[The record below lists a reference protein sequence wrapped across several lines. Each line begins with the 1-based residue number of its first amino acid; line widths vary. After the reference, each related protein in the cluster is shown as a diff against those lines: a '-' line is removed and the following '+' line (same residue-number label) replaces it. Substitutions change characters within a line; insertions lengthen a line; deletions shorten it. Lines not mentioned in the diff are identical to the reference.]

1 MKHTLTARLKDLILE
16 IKLWFF
22 GWLVTSVMAILA
34 VYFYLHPDG
43 TSGWFWHRYIVAK
56 LMKLVGL
63 GELPVI
69 PGGALNWT
77 TSSIFLD
84 AVADMVDT
92 TTRELWASDFLLLLE
107 IPLGIAVILATAFL
121 AYRGKN

>member
-22 GWLVTSVMAILA
+22 CWLVTSVMAILT

-43 TSGWFWHRYIVAK
+43 TSSWFWHRYIVAK

-63 GELPVI
+63 AELPVI
-69 PGGALNWT
+69 PAGALNWT
-77 TSSIFLD
+77 TPSIFLD

-92 TTRELWASDFLLLLE
+92 TTRELWTSDFLLLLE

-121 AYRGKN
+121 AFRGKS